1 MGPEAMDHLELI
13 AGGYGHNGGGG
24 ARIQALVLMLM
35 LLTSD
40 LPLVPTIVMKSLFV
54 LPVDRMRYY
63 KFT

>member
-1 MGPEAMDHLELI
+1 VGPEAMDHLELI

-24 ARIQALVLMLM
+24 ARIQALVLML
-35 LLTSD
+35 LTSD
-40 LPLVPTIVMKSLFV
+40 LSPIPTIVMKSLFV